1 MARWRVSVRITKDAD
16 VYVTAGDEQAAQE
29 LAVAKAQ
36 AWDGVVDAEALD
48 CERDFGGLRG

>member
-1 MARWRVSVRITKDAD
+1 MPRYRVSVRLTKDAE

-48 CERDFGGLRG
+48 CERDFGGWR